1 MALDR
6 LDALETR
13 AKDLVRLVH
22 ELKKRNTSLEDDLKS
37 LRERLAEQSDS
48 NKRWE
53 RERLDIKAR
62 VEKVLGEIELLECM
76 EDRKE
81 VALD

>member
-1 MALDR
+1 MDR

-13 AKDLVRLVH
+13 VKDLVRLVH
-22 ELKKRNTSLEDDLKS
+22 DLKKRNTSLEEDLKS

>member
-13 AKDLVRLVH
+13 VKDLVRLMQ
-22 ELKKRNTSLEDDLKS
+22 ELKKKNTALEDELKS
-37 LRERLAEQSDS
+37 LRQRLAEQSDS

>member
-1 MALDR
+1 
-6 LDALETR
+6 
-13 AKDLVRLVH
+13 VH

-62 VEKVLGEIELLECM
+62 VEKVLGEIELLECI

-81 VALD
+81 VAFD

>member
-1 MALDR
+1 MAMDR

-13 AKDLVRLVH
+13 VKDLVRLVQ
-22 ELKKRNTSLEDDLKS
+22 ELKKKNTALEDDVKS

>member
-1 MALDR
+1 MDR
-6 LDALETR
+6 LDALESR
-13 AKDLVRLVH
+13 VKDLVRLVQ

-62 VEKVLGEIELLECM
+62 VEKVLGEIELLECID
-76 EDRKE
+76 DRKE

>member
-13 AKDLVRLVH
+13 VKDLVRLVH
-22 ELKKRNTSLEDDLKS
+22 ELKRKNTSLEDELKS

>member
-1 MALDR
+1 MAMDR

-13 AKDLVRLVH
+13 VKDLVRLVH
-22 ELKKRNTSLEDDLKS
+22 DLKKRNTSLEEDLKS

>member
-13 AKDLVRLVH
+13 VKDLVRLVH
-22 ELKKRNTSLEDDLKS
+22 ELKKRNTLLEDDLKS

-76 EDRKE
+76 EDPKE